1 MDATVTDP
9 LVGELLSGRY
19 RIRARIAQGGMATV
33 YQAIDTRLER
43 IVAIKIIHPSYAG
56 NAHFLSR
63 FEREAKTIAQL
74 THPNVVAV
82 FDSGQHRNLPYLVM
96 EYVPGRTLRDVL
108 GSRGRLSP
116 AEALAVAEPML
127 AALAAAHRAGLV
139 HRDVKPENIL
149 IGEPDGPAPGPLL
162 NPVVKVADFGLARA
176 VEHSTE
182 DATGGQLMAT
192 VAYVAPELVRYGQAD
207 VRSDVYSAGV
217 VLFEL
222 LTGTVP
228 YQGKTSMDVAYQH
241 VESDMPAPSRLL
253 PGLPPAL
260 DALTVRATRRQPD
273 ARPADAVAFL
283 AELQHA
289 HRHSDLTAP
298 PSMHT
303 VALQPGVQRAIA
315 QRPVP
320 PQSAPPAQ
328 WDPAPPPEVG
338 WSPRQRTIRR
348 GTLIGL
354 AALVVLGLIA
364 GIGGWWLGA
373 GRYTTAPSL
382 LTVNRADA
390 LDRAHHKGFQVEWG
404 TPKFSETAAQ
414 NTVLSQDPQPGD
426 RILPGGTITV
436 VLSKGP
442 ERYTVP
448 DLVGQD
454 AGRATE
460 RLRGLHLTP
469 SQTEKYDS
477 KIPSGDIVSVS
488 PRAGTVLRPGSAVHL
503 VVSKGV
509 APITVPDVRGSP
521 VDDAKQTLSDEGL
534 KSQISKKQSE
544 DVPEGQV
551 ISQSPAAGSHVGDNT
566 VVKLTVSSGPPMV
579 QVPDVVGEK
588 VPRAKRDLEK
598 AGFEVQVFGLSGN
611 GASVRAQNPDG
622 GADAPKGSTITLWA
636 V

>member
-127 AALAAAHRAGLV
+127 AALAAAHRARLV
-139 HRDVKPENIL
+139 HRDIKPENIL

-192 VAYVAPELVRYGQAD
+192 VAYVAPELVRHGQAD
-207 VRSDVYSAGV
+207 ARSDVYSAGV

-283 AELQHA
+283 AELQDA
-289 HRHSDLTAP
+289 RRHSTLSAP
-298 PSMHT
+298 PSTHT
-303 VALQPGVQRAIA
+303 VALPVTHRAVA
-315 QRPVP
+315 QHPVP
-320 PQSAPPAQ
+320 PRSAPPAQ
-328 WDPAPPPEVG
+328 WDQAPAPEVG
-338 WSPRQRTIRR
+338 WSPGQRRIRR
-348 GTLIGL
+348 GALIGL
-354 AALVVLGLIA
+354 IAVVVLGLVA

-382 LTVNRADA
+382 LTASRADA

-404 TPKFSETAAQ
+404 TPRFSETAAT

-442 ERYTVP
+442 ELHTVP

-454 AGRATE
+454 AGSAAET
-460 RLRGLHLTP
+460 LRGLRLTP

-477 KIPSGDIVSVS
+477 NVPSGKVVSVS
-488 PRAGTVLRPGSAVHL
+488 PKAGTVLRPGSAVHL
-503 VVSKGV
+503 VVSKGI
-509 APITVPDVRGSP
+509 APITVPDVRGAAA
-521 VDDAKQTLSDEGL
+521 DDAQQTLSDAGL
-534 KSQISKKQSE
+534 KAKTSKQQSE
-544 DVPEGQV
+544 NVPEGQV
-551 ISQSPAAGSHVGDNT
+551 ISQSPAPGSRVGRDA

-579 QVPDVVGEK
+579 KVPDVVGEK
-588 VPRAKRDLEK
+588 VPRAKRDLER
-598 AGFEVQVFGLSGN
+598 AGFQVRIFGLSGN
-611 GASVRAQNPDG
+611 GATVRAQRPG
-622 GADAPKGSTITLWA
+622 GGGDAPKGGTINLWA